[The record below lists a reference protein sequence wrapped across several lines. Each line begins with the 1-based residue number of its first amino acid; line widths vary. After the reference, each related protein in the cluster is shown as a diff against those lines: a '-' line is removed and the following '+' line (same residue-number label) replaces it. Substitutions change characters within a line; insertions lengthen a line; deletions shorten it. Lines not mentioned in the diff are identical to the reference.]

1 VREAAEFLALDA
13 VEAHLEV
20 LRNRDLI
27 RINEDNAR
35 QHDSYLARVVEL
47 ERGGRT
53 DVSSVRQTEARRSQ
67 AEANLA
73 TARGDLADALAAYEQ
88 VVGVRADEAGGAGLA
103 LEAPPVAALP
113 AGPEEAA
120 AEASAASP
128 TVLIAAADVDVAA
141 AELRGARAVYY
152 PRADAELAGTTNRDV
167 SGVEGGDSTASALL
181 VLRYNL
187 YRGGAD
193 VARERE
199 ATQRLGSARS
209 GLEQARREAE
219 RDARVSYN
227 ALETARAR
235 TVALRARVE
244 AQRLARDAY
253 ASQFDIGTRDLLDLL
268 DAENELLVSRAT
280 LATAEYTERFAVY
293 RVLATVGRMLD
304 TLGVA
309 RPPEAVAGGGSGLP
323 HARCPE
329 HNVSKS
335 ASPTATRNSQPSPTR
350 GSALCRHSG
359 TRSLRPHA

>member
-88 VVGVRADEAGGAGLA
+88 VVGVRADEVGGGAGLA

-309 RPPEAVAGGGSGLP
+309 RPPEAAVAGGGPGRSRA
-323 HARCPE
+323 AR
-329 HNVSKS
+329 
-335 ASPTATRNSQPSPTR
+335 
-350 GSALCRHSG
+350 
-359 TRSLRPHA
+359 